1 MKLSIEKKPADRAG
15 RQQLLL
21 TRNYGSYIDE
31 SGKRVKKRKRQSLD
45 LFIYA
50 TPKDKAQRDYNKK
63 TLELAER
70 IQAQA
75 IVDLANNKYHFE
87 DEAKQQQSFMDYMQQ
102 IIEEK
107 RKTDGKSNV
116 STWESVLIH
125 LQRFASGHQLSFANF
140 DTTLLQDFRIYL
152 TTTAVTKSGKKLS
165 SNTASTYFNK
175 VRAALNQAFHEGI
188 IRRNPVNEV
197 KSIKPEQ
204 NKRQY
209 LLEDE
214 LKAAYQA
221 ECRYDVLKRAF
232 LFGCTTGLRW
242 SDIHKLKWQDVFLSD
257 GVNRITF
264 NHKKNR
270 KLQYL
275 DLPKDAIKL
284 MGEPEAPETRVFK
297 GLKYSTYTNVAILQW
312 MLRAGITKHITF
324 HCARHTFAV
333 RLLTNGADIYTV
345 SKLLGH
351 SELKTTQIYADI
363 IESKR
368 KEAMESLPS
377 LWH

>member
-21 TRNYGSYIDE
+21 TRNYGSYTDE
-31 SGKRVKKRKRQSLD
+31 SGKRIKKRKRQSLD

-50 TPKDKAQRDYNKK
+50 TPKDKAQREYNKK

-107 RKTDGKSNV
+107 KKTDGKSNV
-116 STWESVLIH
+116 SIWKSVLIH
-125 LQRFASGHQLSFANF
+125 LKRFSDGHQLSFANF
-140 DTTLLQDFRIYL
+140 DASLLQDFRIYL

-188 IRRNPVNEV
+188 IRRSPVNEV
-197 KSIKPEQ
+197 KTIKPEQ

-214 LKAAYQA
+214 LKAAYQV
-221 ECRYDVLKRAF
+221 ESRYDVLKRAF

-275 DLPKDAIKL
+275 DLPSDAVKL
-284 MGEPEAPETRVFK
+284 MGERQAPESRVFK
-297 GLKYSTYTNVAILQW
+297 GLRYSSYTNVAILQW

-333 RLLTNGADIYTV
+333 RLLTNGTDIYTV

-351 SELKTTQIYADI
+351 SELKTTQVYADI

>member
-116 STWESVLIH
+116 SIWESVLIH
-125 LQRFASGHQLSFANF
+125 LQRFSDGHQLSFANF

-197 KSIKPEQ
+197 KSIRPEQ
-204 NKRQY
+204 NKREY

-242 SDIHKLKWQDVFLSD
+242 SDIQKLKWQDVFLSD

-264 NHKKNR
+264 NHKKSR

-363 IESKR
+363 IEI
-368 KEAMESLPS
+368 
-377 LWH
+377 

>member
-31 SGKRVKKRKRQSLD
+31 SGKRVKRRKRQSLD

-87 DEAKQQQSFMDYMQQ
+87 DEAKQQQSFIDYMQQ

-125 LQRFASGHQLSFANF
+125 LQRFAGGHQLSFANF

-197 KSIKPEQ
+197 KTIKPEQ

-221 ECRYDVLKRAF
+221 ECRYEVLKRAF

-297 GLKYSTYTNVAILQW
+297 GLKYSTYANVAILQW

>member
-21 TRNYGSYIDE
+21 TRNYGSYTDE
-31 SGKRVKKRKRQSLD
+31 SGKRIKKRKRQSLD

-87 DEAKQQQSFMDYMQQ
+87 DEAKQQQSFIDFMQQ

-125 LQRFASGHQLSFANF
+125 LQRFAGGHQLSFANF

-197 KSIKPEQ
+197 KTIKPEQ

-214 LKAAYQA
+214 LRAAYQA
-221 ECRYDVLKRAF
+221 DCRYDVLKRAF

-242 SDIHKLKWQDVFLSD
+242 SDIQKLKWQDVFLSD

>member
-21 TRNYGSYIDE
+21 TRNYGSYTDE
-31 SGKRVKKRKRQSLD
+31 SGKRIKKRKRQSLD

-87 DEAKQQQSFMDYMQQ
+87 DEAKQQQSFIDYMQQ

-116 STWESVLIH
+116 SIWESVLIH
-125 LQRFASGHQLSFANF
+125 LQRFSDGHQLSFANF

-197 KSIKPEQ
+197 KTIKPEQ

-214 LKAAYQA
+214 LRAAYQA
-221 ECRYDVLKRAF
+221 DCRYDVLKRAF

-242 SDIHKLKWQDVFLSD
+242 SDIHKLKWQDVFISD

-377 LWH
+377 LWL

>member
-21 TRNYGSYIDE
+21 TRNYGSYTDE
-31 SGKRVKKRKRQSLD
+31 SGKRIKKRKRQSLD

-50 TPKDKAQRDYNKK
+50 TPKDKAQRDYNRK

-87 DEAKQQQSFMDYMQQ
+87 DEAKQQQSFIDYMQQ

-116 STWESVLIH
+116 SIWESVLIH
-125 LQRFASGHQLSFANF
+125 LQRFSDGHQLSFANF

-197 KSIKPEQ
+197 KTIKPEQ

-214 LKAAYQA
+214 LRAAYQA
-221 ECRYDVLKRAF
+221 DCRYDVLKRAF

-242 SDIHKLKWQDVFLSD
+242 SDIQKLKWQDVFLSD

-377 LWH
+377 LWN

>member
-21 TRNYGSYIDE
+21 TRNYGSYTDE
-31 SGKRVKKRKRQSLD
+31 SGKRIKKRKRQSLD

-87 DEAKQQQSFMDYMQQ
+87 DEAKQQQSFIDFMQQ

-125 LQRFASGHQLSFANF
+125 LQRFAGGHQLPFANF

-175 VRAALNQAFHEGI
+175 VRAGLNQAFHEGI

-197 KSIKPEQ
+197 KTIKPEQ

-214 LKAAYQA
+214 LRAAYQA
-221 ECRYDVLKRAF
+221 DCRYDVLKRAF

-242 SDIHKLKWQDVFLSD
+242 SDIQKLKWQDVFLSD

-297 GLKYSTYTNVAILQW
+297 GLKYSTYANVAILQW

-377 LWH
+377 LWL

>member
-1 MKLSIEKKPADRAG
+1 MKLSIEKKQADRAG

-87 DEAKQQQSFMDYMQQ
+87 DEAKQQQSFIDFMQQ
-102 IIEEK
+102 IIEDK

-125 LQRFASGHQLSFANF
+125 LQRFAGGHQLSFANF

-197 KSIKPEQ
+197 KTIKPEQ

-214 LKAAYQA
+214 LRAAYKA
-221 ECRYDVLKRAF
+221 DCRYDVLKRAF

-242 SDIHKLKWQDVFLSD
+242 SDIQKLKWQDVFLSD

-377 LWH
+377 LWN

>member
-21 TRNYGSYIDE
+21 TRNYGSYTDE
-31 SGKRVKKRKRQSLD
+31 SGKRIKKRKRQSLD

-75 IVDLANNKYHFE
+75 IVDLANNRYHFE
-87 DEAKQQQSFMDYMQQ
+87 DEAKQQQSFIDFMQQ

-125 LQRFASGHQLSFANF
+125 LQRFAGGHQLSFANF

-197 KSIKPEQ
+197 KTIKPEQ

-214 LKAAYQA
+214 LRAAYQA
-221 ECRYDVLKRAF
+221 DCRYDVLKRAF

-242 SDIHKLKWQDVFLSD
+242 SDIQKLKWQDVFLSD

-377 LWH
+377 LWN

>member
-21 TRNYGSYIDE
+21 TRNYGSYTDE
-31 SGKRVKKRKRQSLD
+31 SGKRIKKRKRQSLD

-50 TPKDKAQRDYNKK
+50 TPKDKAQRDYNRK

-87 DEAKQQQSFMDYMQQ
+87 DEAKQQQSFIDYMQQ

-116 STWESVLIH
+116 SIWESVLIH
-125 LQRFASGHQLSFANF
+125 LQRFSDSHQLSFANF

-197 KSIKPEQ
+197 KTIKPEQ

-214 LKAAYQA
+214 LRAAYQA
-221 ECRYDVLKRAF
+221 DCRYDVLKRAF

-242 SDIHKLKWQDVFLSD
+242 SDIQKLKWQDVFLSD

-377 LWH
+377 LWN

>member
-21 TRNYGSYIDE
+21 TRNYGSYTDE
-31 SGKRVKKRKRQSLD
+31 SGKRIKKRKRQSLD

-87 DEAKQQQSFMDYMQQ
+87 DEAKQQQSFIDYMQQ

-116 STWESVLIH
+116 SIWESVLIH
-125 LQRFASGHQLSFANF
+125 LQRFADGHQLSFANF
-140 DTTLLQDFRIYL
+140 DAAILQDFRIYL

-165 SNTASTYFNK
+165 SNTSSTYFNK

-204 NKRQY
+204 NKREY

-214 LKAAYQA
+214 LRAAYQTD
-221 ECRYDVLKRAF
+221 CRKEVIKSAF

-242 SDIHKLKWQDVFLSD
+242 SDIQKLKWQDVFLSES
-257 GVNRITF
+257 VNRITF
-264 NHKKNR
+264 NHKKGR

-275 DLPKDAIKL
+275 DLPRDAVKL
-284 MGEPEAPETRVFK
+284 MGERQAPESRVFK
-297 GLKYSTYTNVAILQW
+297 GLSYSSNVNDTIKIW
-312 MLRAGITKHITF
+312 MLLAGITKHITF

-377 LWH
+377 LWL

>member
-21 TRNYGSYIDE
+21 TRNYGSYTDE
-31 SGKRVKKRKRQSLD
+31 SGKRIKKRKRQSLD

-50 TPKDKAQRDYNKK
+50 TPKDKAQRDYNRK

-87 DEAKQQQSFMDYMQQ
+87 DEAKQQQSFIDYMQQ

-116 STWESVLIH
+116 SIWESVLIH
-125 LQRFASGHQLSFANF
+125 LQRFSDGHQLSFANF

-197 KSIKPEQ
+197 KTIKPEQ

-214 LKAAYQA
+214 LRAAYQA
-221 ECRYDVLKRAF
+221 DCRYDVLKRAF

-242 SDIHKLKWQDVFLSD
+242 SDIQKLKWQDVFLSD

-368 KEAMESLPS
+368 KEAMKSLPS
-377 LWH
+377 LWN

>member
-21 TRNYGSYIDE
+21 TRNYGSYTDE
-31 SGKRVKKRKRQSLD
+31 SGKRIKKRKRQSLD

-87 DEAKQQQSFMDYMQQ
+87 DEAKQQQSFIDFMQQ

-125 LQRFASGHQLSFANF
+125 LQRFAGGHQLSFANF

-197 KSIKPEQ
+197 KTIKPEQ

-214 LKAAYQA
+214 LRAAYQA
-221 ECRYDVLKRAF
+221 DCRYDVLKRAF

-242 SDIHKLKWQDVFLSD
+242 SDIQKLKWQDVFISD

-377 LWH
+377 LWL

>member
-21 TRNYGSYIDE
+21 TRNFGSYTDE
-31 SGKRVKKRKRQSLD
+31 SGKRIKKRKRQSLD

-75 IVDLANNKYHFE
+75 IVDLANNKHHFE
-87 DEAKQQQSFMDYMQQ
+87 DEAKQQQSFIGYMQQ

-107 RKTDGKSNV
+107 KKTDSKSNV
-116 STWESVLIH
+116 SIWESVLIH
-125 LQRFASGHQLSFANF
+125 LQRFCDGNQLSFANF
-140 DTTLLQDFRIYL
+140 DATLLQEFRIYL
-152 TTTAVTKSGKKLS
+152 TTTATTKSGKKLS
-165 SNTASTYFNK
+165 SNTASSYFNK
-175 VRAALNQAFHEGI
+175 IRATLNLAFHEGI
-188 IRRNPVNEV
+188 IRRNPINEV
-197 KSIKPEQ
+197 KSIRPEQ
-204 NKRQY
+204 NKREY

-242 SDIHKLKWQDVFLSD
+242 SDIQKLKWQDVYLSD
-257 GVNRITF
+257 GINRIIF
-264 NHKKNR
+264 NHQKTS

-275 DLPKDAIKL
+275 DMPNDAIKL
-284 MGEPEAPETRVFK
+284 MGEPQAPQERVFK
-297 GLKYSTYTNVAILQW
+297 ALRYSSYTNVALLQW
-312 MLRAGITKHITF
+312 MMRAGITKHITF

-333 RLLTNGADIYTV
+333 RLLTNGTDIYTV

-368 KEAMESLPS
+368 KEAMESLPN

>member
-87 DEAKQQQSFMDYMQQ
+87 DEAKQQQSFIDYMQQ
-102 IIEEK
+102 IIDEK

-116 STWESVLIH
+116 SIWESVLIH
-125 LQRFASGHQLSFANF
+125 LQRFSDGYQLSFANF
-140 DTTLLQDFRIYL
+140 NAALLQDFRIYL

-197 KSIKPEQ
+197 KSIRPEQ
-204 NKRQY
+204 NKREY

-214 LKAAYQA
+214 LKAAYLA

-242 SDIHKLKWQDVFLSD
+242 SDIQKLKWQDVYLSD
-257 GVNRITF
+257 GINRIIF
-264 NHKKNR
+264 NHKKTS

-275 DLPKDAIKL
+275 DLPHDAIKL
-284 MGEPEAPETRVFK
+284 MGEPQAPHERVFK
-297 GLKYSTYTNVAILQW
+297 ALRYSSYTNVALLQW
-312 MLRAGITKHITF
+312 MMRAGITKHITF

>member
-21 TRNYGSYIDE
+21 TRNYGSYTDE
-31 SGKRVKKRKRQSLD
+31 SGKRIKKRKRQSLD

-116 STWESVLIH
+116 SIWESVLIH
-125 LQRFASGHQLSFANF
+125 LQRFSDGHQLSFANF

-197 KSIKPEQ
+197 KSIRPEQ
-204 NKRQY
+204 NKREY

-242 SDIHKLKWQDVFLSD
+242 SDIQKLKWQDVFLSD

-284 MGEPEAPETRVFK
+284 MGDPEAPETRVFK

-363 IESKR
+363 IEIKR